1 MPQFME
7 AAEENINKEGNQT
20 LAEFKI
26 WKLKSPAYELTMLC
40 WASGRKTFSL
50 HNVTS
55 RKEIAWVEA
64 PGWL

>member
-1 MPQFME
+1 ME

-20 LAEFKI
+20 SVEFNI

-50 HNVTS
+50 YSVTL
-55 RKEIAWVEA
+55 RKEVVWAEA
-64 PGWL
+64 LGLL